1 MSTLH
6 DVHIWISALLTLIV
20 LSAMFKESRIY
31 RAVESYFIGL
41 SASVLAYYII
51 TDVLYHRLIA
61 PLLRG
66 EWLYLIPLLLSIPI
80 FFRKFP
86 IVNRFTPWIVAAG
99 IGVYIASIMTRI
111 FEGLVVKQ
119 LALFIPVM
127 YQGETVWSFLTSILS
142 GVLATAVLFHFSPY
156 KKTTIS
162 GKLFDSMAVISIVV
176 ALGVLLG
183 YTVASYIAL
192 FVDRIYFL
200 IETFLKMI

>member
-20 LSAMFKESRIY
+20 LSAMFKENKIY

-51 TDVLYHRLIA
+51 MDVLYHRLTV

-80 FFRKFP
+80 FFRKLP
-86 IVNRFTPWIVAAG
+86 IVNRFTPWVVAAG

-127 YQGETVWSFLTSILS
+127 YEGETVWSFLTSILS

-156 KKTTIS
+156 KKTTIP
-162 GKLFDSMAVISIVV
+162 GKLFDSVAVISIVV